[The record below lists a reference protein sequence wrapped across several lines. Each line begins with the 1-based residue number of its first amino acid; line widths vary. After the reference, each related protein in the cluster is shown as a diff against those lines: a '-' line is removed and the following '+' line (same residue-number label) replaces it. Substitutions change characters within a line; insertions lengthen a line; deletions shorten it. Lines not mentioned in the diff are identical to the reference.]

1 MITLRVFAIAWFL
14 CVLPIQGNA
23 QAPVDPTVQ
32 SFVKRCNVYV
42 NAENAHSSD
51 FLLSGERAKLRAYKP
66 PISLHLADCENAHY
80 KIRLINGGVTFVKFG
95 YPTKDDPDYKG
106 DQYEWVPD
114 SQSDRYWRFDFFGWE
129 WGGWLLVDKRT
140 GRKIETKTE
149 CGRGEIVFARNY
161 IATMCSGAY
170 ENQVDTLYI
179 ADVEQEPVMWSK
191 GIQQG
196 LCPNDERFS
205 LHEFQSQKTG
215 AFAIEYECDSG
226 SKGKASFKVD
236 DSGLKSRIRG
246 VNRLWEWD
254 R

>member
-1 MITLRVFAIAWFL
+1 MTILRTIAIAWLLIGF
-14 CVLPIQGNA
+14 
-23 QAPVDPTVQ
+23 PVKGSARDYVDATVK

-42 NAENAHSSD
+42 NAENTKSSD
-51 FLLSGERAKLRAYKP
+51 VLLSSEREKLRTHKV
-66 PISLHLADCENAHY
+66 PISLHLVDCENAHY
-80 KIRLINGGVTFVKFG
+80 KIRLKNGGVAFVTFG

-114 SQSDRYWRFDFFGWE
+114 SPSDLYWRFDFFGWE
-129 WGGWLLVDKRT
+129 WGGWLLVDKRS

-149 CGRGEIVFARNY
+149 CGTGQIIMAQQY

-170 ENQVDTLYI
+170 ENEIDTLYVAEI
-179 ADVEQEPVMWSK
+179 HSETVKWSK

-196 LCPNDERFS
+196 LCPNDERFY
-205 LHEFQSQKTG
+205 LHDIQSKKPGT
-215 AFAIEYECDSG
+215 FSIEYRCDSG
-226 SKGKASFKVD
+226 SLVKAYFSVD

-246 VNRLWEWD
+246 VDRHWEWD